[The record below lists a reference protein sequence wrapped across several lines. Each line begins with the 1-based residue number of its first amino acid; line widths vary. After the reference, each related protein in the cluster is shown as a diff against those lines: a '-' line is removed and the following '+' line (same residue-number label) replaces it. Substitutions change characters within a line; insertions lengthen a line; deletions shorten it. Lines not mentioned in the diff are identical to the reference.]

1 MTIDN
6 LALVRATDVVPFDGM
21 IRPISETAYLKKDFN
36 SEFSRAI
43 RDMLLEDGI
52 VPPFDFSK
60 FGDDEY
66 VKTYNKAVNGI
77 VSDYIPYSSDYNS
90 MVLFSINGLV
100 PDDSEVSF
108 GNNTFSNKKCAVIDS
123 LSSHID
129 QVVSLV
135 PTDTAI
141 KGSIKLSNDAIV
153 LLERDYFLSLSKG
166 EQAQLFGNG
175 FIVKLF
181 EGNIKDAVSNTLNE
195 SGRYISEEL
204 SLSRKDKGYKDSDTK
219 EITIETLN
227 RIANEKN
234 IAQVLYFDVLT
245 GNNDEADKL
254 QDVSNEYKNAIDI
267 MEYYQTEFYDYL
279 FEHMPVDKVL
289 QYRLIDYQYSQ
300 EYLKELCATIKA
312 FGIDN
317 YKSIVMN
324 YNSKLELE
332 QKTGELLTPDEIVNN
347 MSLSKNK

>member
-6 LALVRATDVVPFDGM
+6 LALVRATDVVPFDGVM
-21 IRPISETAYLKKDFN
+21 KPISETAYLKKNFN

-43 RDMLLEDGI
+43 RDMLLKEGI
-52 VPPFDFSK
+52 VSAFDFSK

-66 VKTYNKAVNGI
+66 VENYNKEVNGI
-77 VSDYIPYSSDYNS
+77 VSNYIPYSSDYNS
-90 MVLFSINGLV
+90 MILFSINGLV

-108 GNNTFSNKKCAVIDS
+108 GNNTFSNKRCAVIDS
-123 LSSHID
+123 LSSHIN

-153 LLERDYFLSLSKG
+153 LLEKDYFLSLPK
-166 EQAQLFGNG
+166 EVQDQLLGNS
-175 FIVKLF
+175 FNVKLF
-181 EGNIKDAVSNTLNE
+181 EGNLKDAVKGTLKE
-195 SGRYISEEL
+195 SGRYIPEEL

-219 EITIETLN
+219 DVTIETISK
-227 RIANEKN
+227 IANENN
-234 IAQVLYFDVLT
+234 IAQVLHFDVLT
-245 GNNDEADKL
+245 GHNDELNKL
-254 QDVSNEYKNAIDI
+254 QDVEDEYKNAMDV

-279 FEHMPVDKVL
+279 FEHMPVDEVL
-289 QYRLIDYQYSQ
+289 QHRLIDYQYSQ

-317 YKSIVMN
+317 YKNIVMN
-324 YNSKLELE
+324 YNSELELK
-332 QKTGELLTPDEIVNN
+332 QKTGELLTPKEIVNN

>member
-21 IRPISETAYLKKDFN
+21 IRPISETAYLKKNFN

-66 VKTYNKAVNGI
+66 VKTYNKEVNGI

-90 MVLFSINGLV
+90 MILFSINGLV

-153 LLERDYFLSLSKG
+153 LIQKDHFSNLSEDDQ
-166 EQAQLFGNG
+166 EQLLGNS
-175 FIVKLF
+175 FNVKLF
-181 EGNIKDAVSNTLNE
+181 EGNLKDAVKGTLKE
-195 SGRYISEEL
+195 SGRYIPEEL
-204 SLSRKDKGYKDSDTK
+204 SLSRKDEGYKDSDTK
-219 EITIETLN
+219 EMTIETIN
-227 RIANEKN
+227 KIAQENN
-234 IAQVLYFDVLT
+234 IAQVLHFDVLT
-245 GNNDEADKL
+245 GNNDEIDKL

-279 FEHMPVDKVL
+279 FEHMPVDEVL
-289 QYRLIDYQYSQ
+289 QHRLIDYQYSQ

-324 YNSKLELE
+324 YNSKLELK